1 MKNENATPTIN
12 HDGQL
17 SIPHGGLTLRDYFAA
32 KAMQGL
38 MANPAGPIQSN
49 GSRGWGWC
57 NCSPEDVVNLVY
69 SLADAMISERN
80 K

>member
-1 MKNENATPTIN
+1 MKNENATPTIK

-17 SIPHGGLTLRDYFAA
+17 STPHGGLTLRDYFAA

-38 MANPAGPIQSN
+38 LSGFYRDTSKYNFSELPTES
-49 GSRGWGWC
+49 
-57 NCSPEDVVNLVY
+57 Y
-69 SLADAMISERN
+69 SIADAMLSERN

>member
-1 MKNENATPTIN
+1 MKNENATPTVK

-32 KAMQGL
+32 KAMQAFLSEGTL
-38 MANPAGPIQSN
+38 
-49 GSRGWGWC
+49 
-57 NCSPEDVVNLVY
+57 VNIETVTKTSY
-69 SLADAMISERN
+69 AYADAMLSERN

>member
-1 MKNENATPTIN
+1 MKNENATPTMK

-32 KAMQGL
+32 KAMQASL
-38 MANPAGPIQSN
+38 
-49 GSRGWGWC
+49 SRGT
-57 NCSPEDVVNLVY
+57 PVNIEAMAKAAY
-69 SLADAMISERN
+69 TYADTMLSERN